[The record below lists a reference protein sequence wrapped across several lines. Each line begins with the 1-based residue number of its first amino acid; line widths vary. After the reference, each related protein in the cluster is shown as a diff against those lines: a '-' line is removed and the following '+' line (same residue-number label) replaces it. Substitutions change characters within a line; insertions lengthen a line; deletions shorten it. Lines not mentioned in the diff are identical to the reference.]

1 MKICM
6 FTNTYLPHVG
16 GVAKSVHTFT
26 RNLREFGHEVLI
38 VAPQFPNTDPK
49 NDYNV
54 YRLPAIQN
62 FNGSDF
68 SVHIPVPSHLKERL
82 NGFKPDIMHTHH
94 PFLLGDTALRAARQH
109 NVPLIFTHHTRYEE
123 YTHYVPFDSRILKRF
138 VINLST
144 QYANMCNRV
153 IAPSKSIA
161 RLIAKRGVNTP
172 ISEIPTGIDPIF
184 FQRGDGKE
192 KRKMLNIPEDAFV
205 LGHLGRL
212 APEKNLGF
220 LAEAA
225 ADFMAKNED
234 AYFLVA
240 GNGPEKQKIQ
250 DIFFRKKIYSRLI
263 LAGTQTGENLYSV
276 YRAMDIFI
284 FSSFSET
291 QGLVIAEAMAASL
304 PVIALDAP
312 GVREVVEDGGNG
324 RLLPGESKKSD
335 FVQAIQELYL
345 SPEKTKSMRE
355 KARQTAAELTHDK
368 CSRKLE
374 ELYAEAMRNH
384 AYEQKKPDLKTWE
397 GLQKSLAAEWDLLTQ
412 KTNAILSAVYP
423 ESSRANNGLDM
434 NEKNS

>member
-38 VAPQFPNTDPK
+38 VAPQFPNTDPQK
-49 NDYNV
+49 DYNV

-82 NGFKPDIMHTHH
+82 NSFEPDIMHTHH
-94 PFLLGDTALRAARQH
+94 PFLLGDTALRASRQH
-109 NVPLIFTHHTRYEE
+109 HVPLIFTHHTRYEE
-123 YTHYVPFDSRILKRF
+123 YTHYVPFDSKILKRF

-161 RLIAKRGVNTP
+161 RLISERGVNTP
-172 ISEIPTGIDPIF
+172 ISEIPTGIDPNF
-184 FQRGDGKE
+184 FDHGDGKE
-192 KRKMLNIPEDAFV
+192 KRKRLNIPENAFV

-212 APEKNLGF
+212 APEKNLAF

-225 ADFMAKNED
+225 AEFAAEHEN
-234 AYFLVA
+234 ACFLVA
-240 GNGPEKQKIQ
+240 GNGPEKQKIEN
-250 DIFFRKKIYSRLI
+250 IFLQKGISSRLI
-263 LAGTQTGENLYSV
+263 LAGTQTGEDLFNI
-276 YRAMDIFI
+276 YRAMDVFI

-312 GVREVVEDGGNG
+312 GVREVVEDGKNG
-324 RLLPGESKKSD
+324 RLLPGESKKPD

-374 ELYAEAMRNH
+374 ELYAEAIRNH
-384 AYEQKKPDLKTWE
+384 GYEQKKPDLKTWE
-397 GLQKSLAAEWDLLTQ
+397 GLQKSLDAEWDLLTQ
-412 KTNAILSAVYP
+412 KTSAILNAVYP
-423 ESSRANNGLDM
+423 ESSKTNSRLDV